1 MNDLLDGLPMLP
13 PPERRFCGET
23 YDPALDCAR
32 LTGQLLN
39 VYAALRGGE
48 WHTLHELSEKTG
60 GSEASVSARLRDLR
74 KPAFGSH
81 VVDRR
86 RRADGGLHE
95 YRLVA

>member
-1 MNDLLDGLPMLP
+1 MNQLALPM
-13 PPERRFCGET
+13 PERRFGGDT

-39 VYAALRGGE
+39 VYAAMRGGE

-86 RRADGGLHE
+86 RRAGGLHE
-95 YRLVA
+95 YKLVA